1 MEVLGWSSKRCLW
14 FEENLSRGRLFTF
27 LSYLFFFLW
36 WFCKSQN
43 LMEWCLCRQRIWLKL
58 LVLEWGVLCRGL
70 LVKYLKDDRSW
81 LDVSWD
87 ICQTSICSSTWLGLG
102 DYCAF
107 SMGLLLWG
115 FKLGVLMFMLVVL
128 NDLICF
134 FCPYSAIWQWKLR
147 VQFEGLVILLYL
159 CWLLNL
165 LFSGQSL
172 IIMFAFIFSIKWNM
186 W

>member
-115 FKLGVLMFMLVVL
+115 FKLGVHVYVGCIEWPYLFLL
-128 NDLICF
+128 SI
-134 FCPYSAIWQWKLR
+134 FCHLAMKVESAIWR
-147 VQFEGLVILLYL
+147 SRYLVVSLLIVEPTFFWSVTHNNV
-159 CWLLNL
+159 CIH
-165 LFSGQSL
+165 FQH
-172 IIMFAFIFSIKWNM
+172 
-186 W
+186 